1 MSDHAALRNERGG
14 RTPTNQKGAHQ
25 DLSVAPEKMSEPIT
39 MDSLGFSGI
48 VRSNASPLGAR
59 VAVDARVRR
68 GSRQYLQ

>member
-1 MSDHAALRNERGG
+1 MSDHAALRNDRGG

-25 DLSVAPEKMSEPIT
+25 DLSVAPEKIEPIT